1 MLILDKTEE
10 LRQNEPNFKKKLNE
24 LEQNILEQSL
34 KKFATLLLNIFV
46 QL

>member
-24 LEQNILEQSL
+24 LELNILEQSL